1 MYAILLT
8 QTPSLWKKKMAH
20 WGGFRVS
27 VRYNSRKVLISYLG
41 ETWEAEAKDHEF
53 ETSLGHK
60 IRPWLRSKQH
70 IESPCM
76 LNHRLEVSV
85 KVCDSFTN
93 QSGLILYTVQ
103 WLYQQLPQS
112 EQLTDFCQT
121 YELGH
126 GVCTPTLSKAPPDSS
141 IFRHAGPAHKETE
154 WRANPVFDFC
164 FQAWS
169 HKELTDCP
177 LPNPILYIKVHAI
190 CFEYKSNDDTLFIY
204 DA

>member
-1 MYAILLT
+1 MRQSNIWIWLFKSPLYAA
-8 QTPSLWKKKMAH
+8 LW
-20 WGGFRVS
+20 S
-27 VRYNSRKVLISYLG
+27 NL
-41 ETWEAEAKDHEF
+41 
-53 ETSLGHK
+53 
-60 IRPWLRSKQH
+60 
-70 IESPCM
+70 ES
-76 LNHRLEVSV
+76 NHRLEVSV

-154 WRANPVFDFC
+154 WRANPLSLISVFRHDHTKS
-164 FQAWS
+164 W
-169 HKELTDCP
+169 LTAP
-177 LPNPILYIKVHAI
+177 SPNTILYRKVHAI
-190 CFEYKSNDDTLFIY
+190 CFEYKSNNDTLFIY
-204 DA
+204 NA